1 MSKGIFKT
9 AGINI
14 FTFLVLAF
22 IVEGVLSLTL
32 NNPSFIPEFLL
43 EPFRDYYRISDRNI
57 IQVTEC
63 AEYDSDLFYILKQ
76 GSCSFENREFK
87 VENQI
92 NSQGLRDDETSLQFP
107 SIIALGDSYTMGWG
121 VEQNESFPQVLEKRL
136 HRKVLNA
143 GISSFGTAREFEL
156 WNRLLTD
163 SVKYIFLQ
171 YHANDY
177 EENEKFVSNN
187 FGLRI
192 RNKFSYDSLCKAISN
207 RERYF
212 PFKHLYGVSKG
223 IAKGWLKSQPTIP
236 GSDDEAQHFLR
247 VIKNSGLRPEIRII
261 VFKLDENNYK
271 NQNNCDDF
279 VKRIDSLLKTDEF
292 SSLNISTIKLGNSL
306 TREDY
311 FILDDHINAKGHLK
325 IATKIHQQID
335 SLSP

>member
-9 AGINI
+9 VGINI
-14 FTFLVLAF
+14 FTCLMLAF
-22 IVEGVLSLTL
+22 ILEGLLFVIL

-43 EPFRDYYRISDRNI
+43 EPFRDYYRVSDRNI

-63 AEYDSDLFYILKQ
+63 AQYDSGLFYILKQ

-87 VENQI
+87 VNNQI
-92 NSQGLRDDETSLQFP
+92 NSQGLRDDETSLQYP
-107 SIIALGDSYTMGWG
+107 TIIALGDSYTMGWG
-121 VEQNESFPQVLEKRL
+121 VEQNECFPEVLEKRL

-143 GISSFGTAREFEL
+143 GISSFGTAREFQL

-163 SVKYIFLQ
+163 SVRYIFLQ

-177 EENEKFVSNN
+177 EENEKFISNN
-187 FGLRI
+187 FRLII
-192 RNKFSYDSLCKAISN
+192 RNEFSYDSLREAIKN

-223 IAKGWLKSQPTIP
+223 IAKDWLKSHPTIP

-271 NQNNCDDF
+271 NQNNSDDF
-279 VKRIDSLLKTDEF
+279 IKRIDSLLKTGEF
-292 SSLNISTIKLGNSL
+292 RSLNISTIKLGNYL
-306 TREDY
+306 TRDDY

-325 IATKIHQQID
+325 IAAKIHEQIN